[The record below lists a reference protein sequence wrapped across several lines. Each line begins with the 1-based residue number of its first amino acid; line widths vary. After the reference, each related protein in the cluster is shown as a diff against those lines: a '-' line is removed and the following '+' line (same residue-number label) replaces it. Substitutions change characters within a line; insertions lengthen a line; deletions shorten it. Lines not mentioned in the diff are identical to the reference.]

1 MIRLSKQGNW
11 ARLPASLLG
20 LALALPLAA
29 EAGQLVVV
37 VAANSNAPK
46 LTTEQASAIFMG
58 AAKSFPNG
66 DKAVPVDQSP
76 GSPDYGAFYS
86 QAAGRSEAQVKAYWS
101 RMVFTGKG
109 SPPQD
114 GGDAAAVKKLVA
126 GNPNLVGYIDA
137 SLVDASVK
145 VLAEIK

>member
-1 MIRLSKQGNW
+1 M
-11 ARLPASLLG
+11 ASLLG
-20 LALALPLAA
+20 LALLLPLAS
-29 EAGQLVVV
+29 EAGPLAVV
-37 VAANSNAPK
+37 VAASSNAPK
-46 LTTEQASAIFMG
+46 LTTEQVSAIFMG

-66 DKAVPVDQSP
+66 DKAVPVDQSA
-76 GSPDYGAFYS
+76 GSPAYAEFYTQTS
-86 QAAGRSEAQVKAYWS
+86 GRSEAQLKAYWS

-126 GNPNLVGYIDA
+126 ANPNLVGYIDA

-145 VLAEIK
+145 VLSEIK